1 MKIDILRIKLDTR
14 LMYALEVEPNK
25 LYNSLFNVTILRRLS
40 HDKHVKTI
48 SISKDEYEKLTSND
62 ITVAKMTSNILI
74 HRYTKLNIDEGD
86 E

>member
-25 LYNSLFNVTILRRLS
+25 LYNSLFNVTIPRRLS
-40 HDKHVKTI
+40 HDKYVKTI
-48 SISKDEYEKLTSND
+48 PVSKDEYEKLTSND